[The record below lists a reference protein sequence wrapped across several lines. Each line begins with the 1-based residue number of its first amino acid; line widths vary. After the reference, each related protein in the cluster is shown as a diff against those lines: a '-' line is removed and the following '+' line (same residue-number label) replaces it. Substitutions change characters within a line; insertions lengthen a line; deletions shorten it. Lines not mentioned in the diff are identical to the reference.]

1 MKKLAIVLAALLLAC
16 VFVGCDVLGSKAL
29 IGTWKY
35 QYGEGDNYSTWTFND
50 DGTFDWKEGVNID
63 SGKWVYD
70 DVNLTISDFKS
81 SYDGV
86 WALDFVSGT
95 EVELTLVS
103 FADPT
108 FQNNA
113 QRLKDGESLTLTKVV
128 EDAE

>member
-1 MKKLAIVLAALLLAC
+1 MKKLAIVLAALLLAS

-50 DGTFDWKEGVNID
+50 DGTFDWKEGASID

-70 DVNLTISDFKS
+70 DVNLTISDFKL

-113 QRLKDGESLTLTKVV
+113 QRLKDGESLTFTKVV

>member
-1 MKKLAIVLAALLLAC
+1 MKKLAIVLAALLLAS

-35 QYGEGDNYSTWTFND
+35 QYGEGDNYSTWTFKD
-50 DGTFDWKEGVNID
+50 DGTFDWKEGASID

-70 DVNLTISDFKS
+70 DVNLTISDFKL

-113 QRLKDGESLTLTKVV
+113 QRLKDGESLTFTKVV

>member
-1 MKKLAIVLAALLLAC
+1 MKKLAIVLAALLLAS

-50 DGTFDWKEGVNID
+50 DGTFDWKEGASID

-70 DVNLTISDFKS
+70 DVNLTISDFKL

-108 FQNNA
+108 FKNNA
-113 QRLKDGESLTLTKVV
+113 QRLKDGESLTFTKVV